1 LSRCHQDWDSS
12 DLRVKQW
19 FVQRLARPCDEQG
32 TGIRGNFSG
41 GKNLFRFR
49 MQPVGRGIQVA
60 VKHSVN
66 QWGTKSIY
74 VQKLGAK
81 TKIMERVRHYMPV
94 ILLSL
99 TF

>member
-1 LSRCHQDWDSS
+1 
-12 DLRVKQW
+12 
-19 FVQRLARPCDEQG
+19 
-32 TGIRGNFSG
+32 
-41 GKNLFRFR
+41 

>member
-1 LSRCHQDWDSS
+1 
-12 DLRVKQW
+12 
-19 FVQRLARPCDEQG
+19 
-32 TGIRGNFSG
+32 
-41 GKNLFRFR
+41 
-49 MQPVGRGIQVA
+49 
-60 VKHSVN
+60 VN